1 MDETRPLSKQ
11 SQATATV
18 DDAMMEERKRIFLP
32 SHFDVI

>member
-18 DDAMMEERKRIFLP
+18 DDDGKKERKKEDFSAFTL
-32 SHFDVI
+32 